1 VSAGRL
7 VFWSAVALLV
17 LELGVALFGVWS
29 LPEHGSLAAARD
41 AELLRW
47 WVRATH
53 NAVLVTLSVAFGA
66 LVLGL
71 VLGALAV
78 YSAHGVG
85 VALSRLVEISGALP
99 SLILIGVL
107 RPWDPSGGLLAVV
120 GTLGCLRALEV
131 AQLVRTHVVSAR
143 LSDFVLASRALGA
156 SRRWQFRIHILPSL
170 VGPLLVNL
178 AFGASSVVGLEAAL
192 SFTGLGLPVEVPS
205 WGGGLGQIQL
215 GESPGPFLL
224 VALSIAL
231 TSGAFYTLGAR
242 HAARFET
249 A

>member
-1 VSAGRL
+1 M
-7 VFWSAVALLV
+7 
-17 LELGVALFGVWS
+17 
-29 LPEHGSLAAARD
+29 PEHGSLAAAARE
-41 AELLRW
+41 AELVRW

-53 NAVLVTLSVAFGA
+53 NAVLVTLSVALGA
-66 LVLGL
+66 LALGL

-107 RPWDPSGGLLAVV
+107 RPWDPSGGVLALV
-120 GTLGCLRALEV
+120 GTLGCSGRSRWRSS
-131 AQLVRTHVVSAR
+131 VRTHVVSAR

-156 SRRWQFRIHILPSL
+156 SRRWQISRPHPAR
-170 VGPLLVNL
+170 VAGPTPGESL
-178 AFGASSVVGLEAAL
+178 AFGASSVIGLEAAL
-192 SFTGLGLPVEVPS
+192 SFTGLGLPADVPS
-205 WGGGLGQIQL
+205 WGGGLGQLHL

-224 VALSIAL
+224 VAFSIAL
-231 TSGAFYTLGAR
+231 TSGALYALGAR
-242 HAARFET
+242 LAARFDSPLRGVEGPRIQGVKGWSR